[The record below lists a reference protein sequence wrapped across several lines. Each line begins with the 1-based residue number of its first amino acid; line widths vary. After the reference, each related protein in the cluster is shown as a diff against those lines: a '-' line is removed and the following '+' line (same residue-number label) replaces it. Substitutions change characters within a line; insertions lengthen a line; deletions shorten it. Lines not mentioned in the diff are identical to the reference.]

1 MTTALNQPAT
11 CRLSELNRGAS
22 AVVVAVQTAVKDQT
36 DPVALRL
43 EDLGFVSGE
52 PVRVI
57 SHGPFGGD
65 PIVIQIGYT
74 RFALRRR
81 EAARILVAV
90 EQAS

>member
-1 MTTALNQPAT
+1 MTSALSNPVT
-11 CRLSELNRGAS
+11 CLLADLDRGAS
-22 AVVVAVQTAVKDQT
+22 AVVVQVLPRTGAAV

-65 PIVIQIGYT
+65 PIVVQIGYT

-81 EAARILVAV
+81 EAARIVVAV
-90 EQAS
+90 EQPS